1 MYKLIALTFLLSNDV
16 ESKSLHALVKGKHQ
30 FIQDIRRAQKV
41 HGKLPRKLSHDRLI
55 AKSVHKPGLRSAQ
68 VASEPRVTSE
78 AESRA
83 TEETAPEKNHREL
96 SWWTNFW
103 SGNSQNNT
111 GDDMDGE
118 ADNMDGEQAEGS
130 KSWWSTNGWGGGYNS
145 EDDMWQG
152 STNSTYVTESLADF
166 SIKYAGCSALT
177 SFVESDDGSYPFVN
191 QNFVSYRL
199 CPSESCADD
208 TWQGCKSQYGEYMMN
223 LEDFLN
229 VQQDYLDEE
238 FEYYCN
244 FCEQCMYFDKYFSG
258 GGQDGCAMTDQCQDY
273 YDFCS
278 DEARK
283 QIEEEADFNLDD
295 FFECQEINIF
305 GGNDDQDGGDGYYDQ
320 NYANSMDD
328 KYDVAFQNGGVA
340 YVGSHCMNGEISIG
354 LFADDQCTSY
364 IGNQIDFFNATQMEI
379 ETSVVEELYVPDGCV
394 ACNGDNVSMTTNFSH
409 TTIPLT
415 FY

>member
-1 MYKLIALTFLLSNDV
+1 MYKLIALTLLLSNDV
-16 ESKSLHALVKGKHQ
+16 ESKSLHTLVKGKHQ
-30 FIQDIRRAQKV
+30 FIQEIRRAQKV

-103 SGNSQNNT
+103 SGNSQNNI

-130 KSWWSTNGWGGGYNS
+130 NSWWSTNGWGGGYNS

-229 VQQDYLDEE
+229 IQQDYLDEE

-258 GGQDGCAMTDQCQDY
+258 EGQDGCVMTDQCQDY

-320 NYANSMDD
+320 NYVNSMDD

-409 TTIPLT
+409 TTILLT

>member
-1 MYKLIALTFLLSNDV
+1 M
-16 ESKSLHALVKGKHQ
+16 ESKSLHPLVKGKHQ

-68 VASEPRVTSE
+68 VASEPQVNSE
-78 AESRA
+78 VESRA
-83 TEETAPEKNHREL
+83 TEATAPENSSHREL

-103 SGNSQNNT
+103 SGNSDAA
-111 GDDMDGE
+111 GDMDGE
-118 ADNMDGEQAEGS
+118 VDGENMDGEQAEGS

-166 SIKYAGCSALT
+166 SIKYAGCSSLT
-177 SFVESDDGSYPFVN
+177 SFVESDDGSYPFIN

-208 TWQGCKSQYGEYMMN
+208 TWQGCKSQYGEYLMN

-258 GGQDGCAMTDQCQDY
+258 EGQDGCVMTDQCQDY

-305 GGNDDQDGGDGYYDQ
+305 GGNDDQDGGDGYYDK
-320 NYANSMDD
+320 NYVNSMDD

-340 YVGSHCMNGEISIG
+340 YVGTHCMNGEISIG

-394 ACNGDNVSMTTNFSH
+394 ACNGDNVSMTTNFFY
-409 TTIPLT
+409 TLLFPT